1 MVEFLKSLSGE
12 NLVWLTGTVAVIL
25 TTLIQSLSKKF
36 KPWSWLA
43 RKFGEAMN
51 FSMMEKF
58 EFLDNKI
65 SEYEKSTDQKYQELK
80 DQDQKHYEELKR
92 RDDEQDEKRQL
103 RIALDSRR
111 RILRASDEIRQG
123 VKHSEEFFNDIL
135 DDMTLYDNYCDE
147 NPKFKNHRAVSAE
160 ETIRKAHRHCI
171 DHNDFL

>member
-1 MVEFLKSLSGE
+1 
-12 NLVWLTGTVAVIL
+12 
-25 TTLIQSLSKKF
+25 
-36 KPWSWLA
+36 
-43 RKFGEAMN
+43 MN
-51 FSMMEKF
+51 SSMMEKF
-58 EFLDNKI
+58 ESLDKKI

-80 DQDQKHYEELKR
+80 EQDQKHYEELKR